1 MVFGVSLH
9 FLLQPIALICH
20 HLHLCHEN
28 FAPDPGNR
36 GRIHVSVWLDSHA
49 PSPTSPR
56 VPATQTE
63 ARREVRSARS
73 LGPAEPVEGVPHN
86 SPPSREKKTLPER
99 TFMLAAKQAGPI
111 SVASGRGSQ
120 LGSGVLPRPRL
131 ALLEAQAFKIQS
143 ACFTLTARSLR
154 TDRSL
159 LFKIR

>member
-1 MVFGVSLH
+1 MLFGVSLC
-9 FLLQPIALICH
+9 FLLQPIALICR

-36 GRIHVSVWLDSHA
+36 GRSHVSVWLDSHA

-63 ARREVRSARS
+63 AKREVRSTWS

-86 SPPSREKKTLPER
+86 SPPSREKKNPER
-99 TFMLAAKQAGPI
+99 TFMLAVKQAGPV

-120 LGSGVLPRPRL
+120 PGSDILPRPRL
-131 ALLEAQAFKIQS
+131 TLLEAQAFKIQS
-143 ACFTLTARSLR
+143 VCFTLTTRNLR
-154 TDRSL
+154 TDRNL
-159 LFKIR
+159 LFKIC